1 MACLQCLK
9 LMRQVVEDTQ
19 VVDSWLMSKL
29 MAQSMQS
36 NNNNGCLET
45 HISLSGKV
53 AASIW
58 FLVVVFTLLNLIVVQ
73 QMEVPSLLLTRPQ
86 LQLKS
91 LTSVKMT
98 TVNKKE
104 TISLMSLE
112 QRKTRQ
118 ELLKISQMPIKLIS
132 HKFSQQTKIIQRMK
146 SQQNQMKAYMSSFN
160 QETIIWKVQSG

>member
-91 LTSVKMT
+91 LTSVKM
-98 TVNKKE
+98 KKE
-104 TISLMSLE
+104 TTSLMSLE

-146 SQQNQMKAYMSSFN
+146 SQQSLMKAYMSSFN
-160 QETIIWKVQSG
+160 QETIIWKAQSG